1 MELPSGKE
9 TADLGGEEGKISDG
23 MYVHAVE
30 NIYAISDLETLTTP
44 KDPSERLFCIDV
56 FENIYAISD
65 LETLTTPKD
74 PSERLFCIDVFE
86 NIYAIS
92 DLETLTTPKDPSE
105 RLLIAPYYLIY
116 LCFYIQ
122 KGYTVVEVNW
132 RLSG

>member
-1 MELPSGKE
+1 MEPALNKG

-23 MYVHAVE
+23 MYVHAV
-30 NIYAISDLETLTTP
+30 
-44 KDPSERLFCIDV
+44 
-56 FENIYAISD
+56 ENIYAISD